1 MPQVVAV
8 QVDTSTVRPS
18 NPLEMLSNAVYVV
31 IMAVSVTAE
40 DASVVSNR
48 LAYEICEQHLGI
60 NRVSP
65 PKIEVHRGE
74 ERCGSNH

>member
-48 LAYEICEQHLGI
+48 LAYEICE
-60 NRVSP
+60 
-65 PKIEVHRGE
+65 
-74 ERCGSNH
+74 